1 MKKILLLLAV
11 LAPAMVWAGCK
22 KAEPTKPA
30 PPKDATAPQT
40 EEPAKDATSATDA
53 APAAVTLVS
62 LKVPNMT

>member
-22 KAEPTKPA
+22 KAEPAKPA
-30 PPKDATAPQT
+30 PPKETAVPQT
-40 EEPAKDATSATDA
+40 EEPAKEATGSTEA